1 MLIEVVTHVK
11 FNQSD
16 DAEASAIET
25 LCKKIANYF
34 VKGVVVL
41 SITTMIVWSVLLEME
56 LAKVPVCNVCWI
68 IERGIGVLVASCPC
82 ALGLAIPSVIAN
94 ILNLAIKSGILIKN
108 TAVFEAIKHIKMIAF
123 DKTGTLFTKI
133 NRIESY

>member
-1 MLIEVVTHVK
+1 M
-11 FNQSD
+11 
-16 DAEASAIET
+16 
-25 LCKKIANYF
+25 CKKIANVF
-34 VKGVVVL
+34 VKGVVIL
-41 SITTMIVWSVLLEME
+41 SIATMVVWTLILE
-56 LAKVPVCNVCWI
+56 LDLTKVPVCNVCWI

-108 TAVFEAIKHIKMIAF
+108 TGVFEAIKNTKIVSF

-133 NRIESY
+133 NKIESFKLLDNILPEEKLW